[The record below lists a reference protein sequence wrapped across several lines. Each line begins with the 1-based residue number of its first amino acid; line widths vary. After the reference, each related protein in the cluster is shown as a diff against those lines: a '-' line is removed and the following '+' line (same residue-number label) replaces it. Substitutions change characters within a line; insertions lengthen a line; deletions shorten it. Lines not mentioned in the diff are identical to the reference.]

1 MNYFKQNTQLVGFF
15 LAVLLGLVAARRIE
29 YRQTLLLAASFVFMA
44 AVYRWQN
51 VLSCLLLLCCG
62 FQLGLFRGTAYMYQL
77 SRYKSLFARPV
88 VVTAQAE
95 TDAVYSD
102 KGMLSFDANQLVVR
116 QPETV
121 ALLGKIKVE
130 GRGESMVYRGDQLQ
144 VSGKLSPTR
153 GAAQARMSFANIK
166 VTQRHQSRLDVVRRR
181 FIAGL
186 QSSIPEPEASF
197 GAGLLLGQRSTI
209 PKEVNDQL
217 SVTGLTH
224 LVAVSGY
231 NLTIIIMAV
240 RKLLQK
246 GSKFQIVVA
255 ASALMLVFVML
266 TGLSAS
272 IIRAALVSS
281 LSLLAW
287 YYGRQFK
294 PVLLLALAA
303 AITAAWNPYYIWSDI
318 GWYLSFLAFFGVLVI
333 APAISGLR
341 RKSPKL
347 LGSLVTETV
356 SAQVMTVPIIM
367 YIFGRVSIIGLV
379 ANVLVV
385 PLVPLA
391 MLLTLIAGLGPLSW
405 LPVSGL
411 LAWPAKT
418 LLTYMID
425 ISAQFSRLPHAAA
438 ELSIDVYSMT
448 IAYGA
453 IVIVVMLLKRIAVR
467 RNVQNVLE

>member
-1 MNYFKQNTQLVGFF
+1 MTTYQRSLRPKQSTQLVGLF
-15 LAVLLGLVAARRIE
+15 LCTLLGLVAARR
-29 YRQTLLLAASFVFMA
+29 LVWPSVGSLVLVALCVLAICRHRSVVGFVA
-44 AVYRWQN
+44 
-51 VLSCLLLLCCG
+51 LLLCG
-62 FQLGLFRGTAYMYQL
+62 FLFGWLRGSVYMRHLADYQALFNRTIVITA
-77 SRYKSLFARPV
+77 V
-88 VVTAQAE
+88 AE
-95 TDAVYSD
+95 TDAIYSD
-102 KGMLSFDANQLVVR
+102 KGQLSLDASHVVVQ
-116 QPETV
+116 QPQ
-121 ALLGKIKVE
+121 ALLLAGKIKLE
-130 GRGESMVYRGDQLQ
+130 GRGEAMVYRGDQLF
-144 VSGKLSPTR
+144 VNGKLSPTR
-153 GAAQARMSFANIK
+153 GAAQARMSFASIK
-166 VTQRHQSRLDVVRRR
+166 VTQRQQSQLDVWRRR

-217 SVTGLTH
+217 SATGLTH

-246 GSKFQIVVA
+246 GSKFQIVMA
-255 ASALMLVFVML
+255 AGGLMLIFVML

-272 IIRAALVSS
+272 IVRASLVSG

-287 YYGRQFK
+287 YYGRQ
-294 PVLLLALAA
+294 
-303 AITAAWNPYYIWSDI
+303 SDI

-333 APAISGLR
+333 APAIIGLR

-356 SAQVMTVPIIM
+356 SAQIMTIPIIM

-391 MLLTLIAGLGPLSW
+391 MLLTLIAGIGALSW

-425 ISAQFSRLPHAAA
+425 ISAQFSQLPHAAA
-438 ELSIDVYSMT
+438 ELSIDAYSMT
-448 IAYGA
+448 LAYGT
-453 IVIVVMLLKRIAVR
+453 IVLGVILLRRIGIR
-467 RNVQNVLE
+467 RKPLNVLE

>member
-1 MNYFKQNTQLVGFF
+1 M
-15 LAVLLGLVAARRIE
+15 LVACCIVALYRRRNLIGC
-29 YRQTLLLAASFVFMA
+29 LALLA
-44 AVYRWQN
+44 
-51 VLSCLLLLCCG
+51 CG
-62 FQLGLFRGTAYMYQL
+62 FLFGLLRGSVYMRHLADYQ
-77 SRYKSLFARPV
+77 SLFNRPIV
-88 VVTAQAE
+88 ITATAE
-95 TDAVYSD
+95 TDAIYSD
-102 KGMLSFDANQLVVR
+102 KGQLSLDASHVVVQ
-116 QPETV
+116 QPK
-121 ALLGKIKVE
+121 ALLLAGKIKLE
-130 GRGESMVYRGDQLQ
+130 GRGEAMVYRGDQLQ
-144 VSGKLSPTR
+144 VSGKFSPTR
-153 GAAQARMSFANIK
+153 GAVQARMSFANIK
-166 VTQRHQSRLDVVRRR
+166 VTQRKQSRLDVVRRR

-217 SVTGLTH
+217 SATGLTH

-246 GSKFQIVVA
+246 GSKFQIVAA

-303 AITAAWNPYYIWSDI
+303 AITAVWNPFYIWSDI

-341 RKSPKL
+341 HKSPKL

-356 SAQVMTVPIIM
+356 SAQIMTIPIIM

-391 MLLTLIAGLGPLSW
+391 MLLTLIAGIGALSW

-425 ISAQFSRLPHAAA
+425 ISAQFSQLPHAAA
-438 ELSIDVYSMT
+438 ELSIDAYIMT
-448 IAYGA
+448 LAYGT
-453 IVIVVMLLKRIAVR
+453 IVLGVILLRRIGIR
-467 RNVQNVLE
+467 RKPLNVLE

>member
-1 MNYFKQNTQLVGFF
+1 MGLF
-15 LAVLLGLVAARRIE
+15 LCTLLGLVAARR
-29 YRQTLLLAASFVFMA
+29 LVWPSVGSLVLVALCVLAICRHRSVVGFVA
-44 AVYRWQN
+44 
-51 VLSCLLLLCCG
+51 LLLCG
-62 FQLGLFRGTAYMYQL
+62 FSFGLLRGSVYMRHLADYQALFNRPIVITA
-77 SRYKSLFARPV
+77 V
-88 VVTAQAE
+88 AE
-95 TDAVYSD
+95 TDAIYSD
-102 KGMLSFDANQLVVR
+102 KGQLSLDASHVVVQ
-116 QPETV
+116 QPQ
-121 ALLGKIKVE
+121 ALLLAGKIKLE
-130 GRGESMVYRGDQLQ
+130 GRGEAMVYRGDQLF
-144 VSGKLSPTR
+144 VKGKLSPTR
-153 GAAQARMSFANIK
+153 GAAQARMSFASIK
-166 VTQRHQSRLDVVRRR
+166 VTQRQQSQLDVWRRR

-217 SVTGLTH
+217 SATGLTH

-246 GSKFQIVVA
+246 GSKFQIVMA
-255 ASALMLVFVML
+255 AGGLMLIFVML

-272 IIRAALVSS
+272 IVRASLVSG

-287 YYGRQFK
+287 YYGRQ
-294 PVLLLALAA
+294 
-303 AITAAWNPYYIWSDI
+303 SDI

-333 APAISGLR
+333 APAIIGLR

-356 SAQVMTVPIIM
+356 SAQIMTIPIIM

-391 MLLTLIAGLGPLSW
+391 MLLTLIAGIGALSW

-425 ISAQFSRLPHAAA
+425 ISAQFSQLPHAAA
-438 ELSIDVYSMT
+438 ELSIDAYSMT
-448 IAYGA
+448 LAYGT
-453 IVIVVMLLKRIAVR
+453 IVLGVILLRRIGIR
-467 RNVQNVLE
+467 RKPLNVLE